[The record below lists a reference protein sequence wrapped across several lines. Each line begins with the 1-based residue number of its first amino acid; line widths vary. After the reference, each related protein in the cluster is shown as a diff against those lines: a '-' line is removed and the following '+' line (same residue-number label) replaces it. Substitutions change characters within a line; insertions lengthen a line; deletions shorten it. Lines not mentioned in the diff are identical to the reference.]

1 MEKLTKKERLA
12 IEYYLE
18 SSNQT
23 DAVLRAYDCK
33 DRNSARSL
41 ASRVFNKLRVA
52 TELAKRQTE
61 LNQKLADR
69 NLKFVE
75 LVEKYAPRNI
85 IAQKL
90 AENILSQ
97 DKRVSDSGIEKYL
110 RLRMEYPPERI
121 IQKVYEKELGGEDES
136 KVTVIFKGNGGEKMI
151 INEEKKTLPIPEKA
165 NSAA

>member
-1 MEKLTKKERLA
+1 MEKLTKKEKLA

-18 SSNQT
+18 GDNQT
-23 DAVLRAYDCK
+23 EAVFKAFDCQ
-33 DRNSARSL
+33 DRSSAESY
-41 ASRVFNKLRVA
+41 ASRLFDKPKVIKEISLR
-52 TELAKRQTE
+52 QNE

-136 KVTVIFKGNGGEKMI
+136 KVTVIFKGNGGERMVI
-151 INEEKKTLPIPEKA
+151 RGEEKVLPTPEKA